1 MINKLKTT
9 KQALFISTFAFF
21 LCMSMLIGSTFAWF
35 TDSAVSKNN
44 KIQAGNLQIALD
56 LLEKDGS
63 WTSIDKTNKAVFDY
77 DSWEPGYTDVKIF
90 RICNQGS
97 LALKWVAKFVSNTE
111 VSELANVI
119 DVYIKTDISEY
130 PTDPSALSSWEHV
143 GILSDFVNTTA
154 DSINGNLKENEA
166 SYFGI
171 ALKMHENA
179 DNKYQGMSLG
189 LFDIMIF
196 ATQYAFE
203 SDSFGN
209 DYDSTATYTDQVYF
223 HSLSA
228 ALNALDNDSLSS
240 GNTLP
245 TQEAS
250 VSVKADNKGYAVT
263 LLQSVIETESI
274 HVNSPITFDLNGNT
288 LTFANTSVGLV
299 ISQKNDSK
307 VTIDGSDQGSAITI
321 TNSGYTTAIE
331 VKSGNCEIKGGA
343 YHSTTENIGTK
354 SLPNPCIKVSKNSN
368 LKLDDATILA
378 EDIGKGNP
386 NAIYIEKDG
395 ETSISNC
402 NITASSPYGPDVNA
416 VYCDGFADVSK
427 SNIFGYANY
436 TANAAGTD
444 YASRSRGV
452 YNTGKMIVRDCY
464 VIGTHSGITSIGVL
478 WVDGGTYE
486 SYGHGGIYYGGS
498 NTTSYLKNATV
509 QWCAMPQGYYDD
521 GVAGTNKAGMYIGG
535 VSARNIIV
543 YVDNCTFNAPSQSIV
558 IRGTSNEKDDA
569 LYISNSTINTSA
581 KIRIDA
587 NNKLC
592 IGSGNNFTD
601 KHTRSKTSK
610 KGIIENTNT
619 EYLAVINEAFQS
631 LLY

>member
-1 MINKLKTT
+1 MKMNKKKVLVASLAISLIAILSFGTIAWFNAEDKVTNKFMVATSEDGPDSIFSIDVFEQVDTDDDGIFDGTSDYDAAVSYGTDKNGQTYKEIVPGDNLGKKPWVRNTGSYDQYIRVQVTVNNATAWKNIFAKYHLTLDDIFLGHNESLWTRNDAEATEDTT
-9 KQALFISTFAFF
+9 K
-21 LCMSMLIGSTFAWF
+21 
-35 TDSAVSKNN
+35 D
-44 KIQAGNLQIALD
+44 
-56 LLEKDGS
+56 
-63 WTSIDKTNKAVFDY
+63 
-77 DSWEPGYTDVKIF
+77 
-90 RICNQGS
+90 
-97 LALKWVAKFVSNTE
+97 
-111 VSELANVI
+111 
-119 DVYIKTDISEY
+119 
-130 PTDPSALSSWEHV
+130 
-143 GILSDFVNTTA
+143 
-154 DSINGNLKENEA
+154 
-166 SYFGI
+166 
-171 ALKMHENA
+171 
-179 DNKYQGMSLG
+179 
-189 LFDIMIF
+189 
-196 ATQYAFE
+196 
-203 SDSFGN
+203 
-209 DYDSTATYTDQVYF
+209 
-223 HSLSA
+223 
-228 ALNALDNDSLSS
+228 
-240 GNTLP
+240 
-245 TQEAS
+245 
-250 VSVKADNKGYAVT
+250 
-263 LLQSVIETESI
+263 
-274 HVNSPITFDLNGNT
+274 
-288 LTFANTSVGLV
+288 
-299 ISQKNDSK
+299 
-307 VTIDGSDQGSAITI
+307 